1 MKFKMSDKSLFAMLL
16 RSPWW
21 VSFLVMLAVAL
32 AAGALLPD
40 AYKKAG
46 MLGGFPFFVIGVM
59 AAWRQRNAISAD
71 RVQAL
76 TEQARSMAWPEFS
89 KRLAQAFRQQGFE
102 VSSLP
107 NGPADFQLEKNGRL
121 TLVSA
126 KRWKAANV
134 GAEWVSE
141 LLSARDKHEA
151 AACSLVSLGRISPA
165 AMALVQAQGVEV
177 VDAQGIAQ
185 CLNISA
191 PKS

>member
-59 AAWRQRNAISAD
+59 AAWRQRNAISVD
-71 RVQAL
+71 CVQAL

-107 NGPADFQLEKNGRL
+107 NGSADFQLEKNGRL

-165 AMALVQAQGVEV
+165 AMALVQTQGVEV